1 MTYHTKFV
9 HTNIIARTGRGLRNS
24 MNRFLKEAEV
34 IKEILRALGTLV
46 AMVV

>member
-1 MTYHTKFV
+1 MTDHTKFV
-9 HTNIIARTGRGLRNS
+9 HTNIVARPGRGLRSS
-24 MNRFLKEAEV
+24 MNKFLKEAKV

>member
-1 MTYHTKFV
+1 
-9 HTNIIARTGRGLRNS
+9 